1 MQSTAAY
8 LIDRANELR
17 AAVLMAA
24 AATVTVT
31 ATAFFVLALALA
43 ASVQFPRASAAR
55 KGGRCEPAAG
65 NSSACPGALYC
76 CKRRCRDVLSDCH
89 NCGRCGN
96 RCGFGRLCCTG
107 GCAAVA
113 YDVDNC
119 GGCGRICPPGQ
130 RCEYGA
136 CGYA

>member
-1 MQSTAAY
+1 
-8 LIDRANELR
+8 
-17 AAVLMAA
+17 MAA
-24 AATVTVT
+24 AA
-31 ATAFFVLALALA
+31 ATTTFFVLALALS
-43 ASVQFPRASAAR
+43 ASLQFPASAR
-55 KGGRCEPAAG
+55 KGGRCEQSG
-65 NSSACPGALYC
+65 NGIACPGALHC
-76 CKRRCRDVLSDCH
+76 CKRRCRDVLSDRH

-96 RCGFGRLCCTG
+96 RCGFGRLCCAG
-107 GCAAVA
+107 GCVAVA